1 MLFLKP
7 SERFLSPI
15 RIILLIC
22 SAQILAQV
30 GSFSVPALLPV
41 FIDVWALTNTEA
53 GWITSAFYLAYV
65 GAVPLFVSLTDCVD
79 PKRIYLFGVSLIAIA
94 ALGYAWFAD
103 GLWGLFCFGFCGMW
117 AGLTYMPGLKV
128 LGD

>member
-65 GAVPLFVSLTDCVD
+65 GALPLFVSLTDCVD
-79 PKRIYLFGVSLIAIA
+79 PKRIYLFGVSFIAIA
-94 ALGYAWFAD
+94 ALGYAWIAD
-103 GLWGLFCFGFCGMW
+103 GLWAAVLFRALWDMGW
-117 AGLTYMPGLKV
+117 ANLHAGA
-128 LGD
+128 